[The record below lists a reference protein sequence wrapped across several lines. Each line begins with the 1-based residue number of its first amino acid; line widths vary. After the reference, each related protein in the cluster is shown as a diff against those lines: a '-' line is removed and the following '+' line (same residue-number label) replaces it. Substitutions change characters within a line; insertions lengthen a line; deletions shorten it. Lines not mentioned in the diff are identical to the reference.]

1 MVRLA
6 SNDDISWFKDRSRDK
21 IIKIDRLS
29 GKPQTQDSLF
39 IWITF
44 SAEAKQI
51 KWLRMLLSTIVIPF
65 LSSEEEKCQ
74 TERACIL
81 HYLALYV

>member
-6 SNDDISWFKDRSRDK
+6 SNDDISWFKDRSRDN

-39 IWITF
+39 I
-44 SAEAKQI
+44 
-51 KWLRMLLSTIVIPF
+51 
-65 LSSEEEKCQ
+65 
-74 TERACIL
+74 
-81 HYLALYV
+81 